1 MGFET
6 LGITTTGYDEGS
18 LIMPLSDFIARLS
31 ERKYMS
37 LNRSITEACADNR
50 DIYGHTSYMHAD
62 QERRRTYARWFWN
75 INVCFSPFAIRD
87 DYLRCQLMRFRM
99 GAHRLEVVTGAWRK
113 TKRPDRLCRC
123 CNMGI
128 VEDEVHLTFEC
139 LLYVDI
145 RQKYGELFRDFIIS
159 NNGGQSI
166 GIAISDT
173 DNMMRHFY
181 GQQNQEAV
189 AKFVAACVNKRNEY
203 FDQS

>member
-1 MGFET
+1 
-6 LGITTTGYDEGS
+6 
-18 LIMPLSDFIARLS
+18 MPPADFIPRLA
-31 ERKYMS
+31 ERKSTS
-37 LNRSITEACADNR
+37 LEKSITEASADSR
-50 DIYGHTSYMHAD
+50 DIYGHASYMHAA

-75 INVCFSPFAIRD
+75 RGVCFSPFDIRD

-113 TKRPDRLCRC
+113 MKRPDRLCKC

-139 LLYVDI
+139 LSYANI
-145 RQKYGELFRDFIIS
+145 RHEYGELFRDFIIS

-173 DNMMRHFY
+173 DSTMRHFD
-181 GQQNQEAV
+181 GQQNQEV
-189 AKFVAACVNKRNEY
+189 LAKQKCSMRE
-203 FDQS
+203 